1 MVIDTVEGVLTLTGY
16 NPTTGVV
23 SYTYDPK
30 LQNVNGSVVDHIPL
44 TVTDDLDTPTSGT
57 LDITITDSA
66 PVAVDDAASI
76 TEDALPNTVSGNV
89 LLGAGADTVGA
100 DTNASPVTPVSN
112 LSLTY
117 GTLTLGADGVYTY
130 TLDNGNPLVN
140 ALNGS
145 STPLTDSYTY
155 TLTDGDGT
163 QTTATLTITINGT
176 NDAPVIGAAGALLS
190 DEGLNGG
197 IADSSGLSDETNSVS
212 FTDRVVVSD
221 VEGDSLTVTLVA
233 PTTILKSGGT
243 DIVWTLSSD
252 GKTLSGAVG
261 SGGPEALSVT
271 INDSGDYTV
280 TLSKPLDH
288 PNTSGEDVLN
298 FNVGINVSD
307 GTAVSSSSLVV
318 SIEDDMPVASAST
331 SVLEVGVDTVS
342 INSLRAGWVNPVFI
356 NGTAQVSQ
364 TNTDSDAYNDQML
377 WGTAATG
384 NGQSGYTL
392 VDNTTL
398 VNSTGVVVTP
408 GSLFKLADFSHLN
421 WPVYSN
427 SSTLDQVTLTMTMN
441 VVINGVTTPI
451 QFDVLL
457 DHNETPNVDGDALA
471 SRDIISLPTQ
481 DVTVTVAG
489 QDYTFRLE
497 GFRNSSGS
505 IVNTIYTDEQ
515 ATNPFEI
522 YGSLRTTDALPTIS
536 GAITAAPGADGLSN
550 VTWDSLSSSYG
561 TMTANADGTYQFVVN
576 RETRESMTYGQV
588 LTQTFNYTITDKDG
602 DSVQSSVTVEI
613 RAPEAVT
620 LHSTS
625 TDITG
630 VNVGLAGEY
639 FGYNDSRTGTATD
652 PKYSGATATRLHSD
666 DGTAD
671 AGAANNID
679 RLADVEEIVEG
690 RNGDTTL
697 VGSTRTSSTQAA
709 DATFSVNRLELGLNP
724 GSNSTLVNNDLGQ
737 NGRVESGNIGASATV
752 GGTNNLYT
760 FLKVSAGN
768 ADNLVATGGLGDTT
782 DAVIRMVGYI
792 YIPAGGVY
800 DMRIT
805 GDDGY
810 RIIIGTQN
818 LGQFDDNQAPG
829 TQTYTNLTLAEGL
842 QPIEILYWDQA
853 GQAALR
859 VEIKTSGA
867 ADSTYQVIGT
877 DAFALFAP
885 DAVPTLTASQDIVE
899 SSTNG
904 VWQIREGENYTG
916 TNYGEKITG
925 SDAKDVIQAAGGDDL
940 VLGGAGSDTIQGGAG
955 NDTLTGGLG
964 SDTFAWTLLDQ
975 GSVAIPAKDIIT
987 DFNVASKAAGGDVLD
1002 LRDLLPTATTGATLD
1017 VYLNFSKSGSDTVID
1032 VKPDG
1037 TNVTQQ
1043 IVLAGVDLGATG
1055 TNDVA
1060 IINDLLTKGKL
1071 LTD

>member
-1 MVIDTVEGVLTLTGY
+1 M
-16 NPTTGVV
+16 
-23 SYTYDPK
+23 
-30 LQNVNGSVVDHIPL
+30 
-44 TVTDDLDTPTSGT
+44 
-57 LDITITDSA
+57 
-66 PVAVDDAASI
+66 
-76 TEDALPNTVSGNV
+76 
-89 LLGAGADTVGA
+89 
-100 DTNASPVTPVSN
+100 
-112 LSLTY
+112 
-117 GTLTLGADGVYTY
+117 
-130 TLDNGNPLVN
+130 
-140 ALNGS
+140 
-145 STPLTDSYTY
+145 
-155 TLTDGDGT
+155 
-163 QTTATLTITINGT
+163 
-176 NDAPVIGAAGALLS
+176 
-190 DEGLNGG
+190 
-197 IADSSGLSDETNSVS
+197 
-212 FTDRVVVSD
+212 
-221 VEGDSLTVTLVA
+221 
-233 PTTILKSGGT
+233 
-243 DIVWTLSSD
+243 
-252 GKTLSGAVG
+252 
-261 SGGPEALSVT
+261 
-271 INDSGDYTV
+271 
-280 TLSKPLDH
+280 
-288 PNTSGEDVLN
+288 
-298 FNVGINVSD
+298 
-307 GTAVSSSSLVV
+307 
-318 SIEDDMPVASAST
+318 
-331 SVLEVGVDTVS
+331 
-342 INSLRAGWVNPVFI
+342 
-356 NGTAQVSQ
+356 
-364 TNTDSDAYNDQML
+364 
-377 WGTAATG
+377 
-384 NGQSGYTL
+384 
-392 VDNTTL
+392 
-398 VNSTGVVVTP
+398 
-408 GSLFKLADFSHLN
+408 
-421 WPVYSN
+421 
-427 SSTLDQVTLTMTMN
+427 
-441 VVINGVTTPI
+441 
-451 QFDVLL
+451 
-457 DHNETPNVDGDALA
+457 
-471 SRDIISLPTQ
+471 
-481 DVTVTVAG
+481 
-489 QDYTFRLE
+489 
-497 GFRNSSGS
+497 
-505 IVNTIYTDEQ
+505 
-515 ATNPFEI
+515 
-522 YGSLRTTDALPTIS
+522 
-536 GAITAAPGADGLSN
+536 
-550 VTWDSLSSSYG
+550 
-561 TMTANADGTYQFVVN
+561 
-576 RETRESMTYGQV
+576 
-588 LTQTFNYTITDKDG
+588 
-602 DSVQSSVTVEI
+602 
-613 RAPEAVT
+613 
-620 LHSTS
+620 
-625 TDITG
+625 
-630 VNVGLAGEY
+630 
-639 FGYNDSRTGTATD
+639 
-652 PKYSGATATRLHSD
+652 
-666 DGTAD
+666 
-671 AGAANNID
+671 
-679 RLADVEEIVEG
+679 
-690 RNGDTTL
+690 
-697 VGSTRTSSTQAA
+697 
-709 DATFSVNRLELGLNP
+709 NRLELGLNP

>member
-1 MVIDTVEGVLTLTGY
+1 M
-16 NPTTGVV
+16 
-23 SYTYDPK
+23 
-30 LQNVNGSVVDHIPL
+30 
-44 TVTDDLDTPTSGT
+44 
-57 LDITITDSA
+57 
-66 PVAVDDAASI
+66 
-76 TEDALPNTVSGNV
+76 
-89 LLGAGADTVGA
+89 
-100 DTNASPVTPVSN
+100 
-112 LSLTY
+112 
-117 GTLTLGADGVYTY
+117 
-130 TLDNGNPLVN
+130 
-140 ALNGS
+140 
-145 STPLTDSYTY
+145 
-155 TLTDGDGT
+155 
-163 QTTATLTITINGT
+163 
-176 NDAPVIGAAGALLS
+176 
-190 DEGLNGG
+190 
-197 IADSSGLSDETNSVS
+197 
-212 FTDRVVVSD
+212 
-221 VEGDSLTVTLVA
+221 
-233 PTTILKSGGT
+233 
-243 DIVWTLSSD
+243 
-252 GKTLSGAVG
+252 SGAVG

-288 PNTSGEDVLN
+288 PNTSGEDVFN